1 VTLRLDY
8 KLTANQS
15 LSASY
20 AWNREYVKNID
31 ADNINYLPTA
41 PLLTDDNRNFLS
53 LAWRIMPTQ
62 NFTNELRGGFDLV
75 PITFARQGGLPPYL
89 LDLSQLQADFNLPS
103 PIGVP
108 LLAGTEDKLYQS
120 TASIDPLSND
130 WGDSR
135 TTNTY
140 NLQDNAS
147 WKKGR
152 HFLQFGIQTQLIR
165 DALSDSYNITPLDTF
180 GAAKGG
186 QATDPASALLAVL
199 TGQFARATQTFNVS
213 NSAAPAYAQVPSVR
227 HFRYDNYAFYLQDG
241 FSLLKNRL
249 AITAGLRYELYPPVQ
264 ETDGLALVAQ
274 LVDGSPIATALSKN
288 AVYAPTSGGLYDAQ
302 HLNFA
307 PSLGIAFDPTGH
319 SNTVIRAGYAIS
331 YVNDDLIGAIDST
344 LQNNLGLVTT
354 AKSGPDT
361 LGQQAAISAP
371 AAPSSF
377 GLSNPRDQGQIGVI
391 DPHLRVPYVQQWN
404 IGVQQIV
411 HGFLVDARYVGN
423 HATGM
428 IRGANFNL
436 VELCDPGSSNCSA
449 GFLSDF
455 LAAQAG
461 PVTSTE
467 NPFGYYYTRTGST
480 NPFGFLQDVQTGQAA
495 TAAAEWNALGKT
507 GYSLYANPNAVQG
520 ATILG
525 NYSSSTYNGL
535 QLSVRRQLLKGVQ
548 VQASYTFSK
557 VLSDSARTSDSA
569 FEPYRDAAAP
579 GLDRAR
585 APFDLTHAI
594 KGNFIYFLPDGS
606 GLNGAARA
614 LFGGWSLSGIV
625 TIQSGNPFSILSGYA
640 TVDNLTASLNTADLA
655 GSLPSF
661 GVTKNGYPSYFSSA
675 AVNAFAD
682 PAAGHLGYLQQREFS
697 GPWVSDIDLG
707 IQKTVRLTE
716 HQRIEIRGEALN
728 VLNHA
733 SWLIGDQN
741 INAPYA
747 PSTFAPTVSYYP
759 AFSNNPNPNFG
770 GINSTIYPSRKV
782 QLSVYYR
789 F

>member
-1 VTLRLDY
+1 M
-8 KLTANQS
+8 
-15 LSASY
+15 
-20 AWNREYVKNID
+20 
-31 ADNINYLPTA
+31 
-41 PLLTDDNRNFLS
+41 
-53 LAWRIMPTQ
+53 AWRWW
-62 NFTNELRGGFDLV
+62 
-75 PITFARQGGLPPYL
+75 
-89 LDLSQLQADFNLPS
+89 LSQWM
-103 PIGVP
+103 GV
-108 LLAGTEDKLYQS
+108 
-120 TASIDPLSND
+120 
-130 WGDSR
+130 
-135 TTNTY
+135 
-140 NLQDNAS
+140 
-147 WKKGR
+147 
-152 HFLQFGIQTQLIR
+152 
-165 DALSDSYNITPLDTF
+165 
-180 GAAKGG
+180 
-186 QATDPASALLAVL
+186 
-199 TGQFARATQTFNVS
+199 
-213 NSAAPAYAQVPSVR
+213 
-227 HFRYDNYAFYLQDG
+227 
-241 FSLLKNRL
+241 
-249 AITAGLRYELYPPVQ
+249 
-264 ETDGLALVAQ
+264 
-274 LVDGSPIATALSKN
+274 PIATALSKN
-288 AVYAPTSGGLYDAQ
+288 AVYAPASGGLYDTQ

-307 PSLGIAFDPTGH
+307 PSIGIAFDPTGR

-354 AKSGPDT
+354 AKSGPGT
-361 LGQQAAISAP
+361 LAQQAAISAP

-377 GLSNPRDQGQIGVI
+377 GLSNPRDQGQIGVV

-411 HGFLVDARYVGN
+411 HGCLIDARYVGN

-428 IRGANFNL
+428 IRGANFNQ
-436 VELCDPGSSNCSA
+436 VDLCDPGSSNCSA

-461 PVTSTE
+461 PVTSLRILSAIT
-467 NPFGYYYTRTGST
+467 TRAPST

-495 TAAAEWNALGKT
+495 TAAADGTRWAR
-507 GYSLYANPNAVQG
+507 P
-520 ATILG
+520 ATLFMPTRMRCKAQRFSG

-640 TVDNLTASLNTADLA
+640 TVDNLTASLNTADLV

-661 GVTKNGYPSYFSSA
+661 GVRKNGYPSYISSA

-682 PAAGHLGYLQQREFS
+682 PRRATWGICNRGSFLDRGYRTSISVFKR
-697 GPWVSDIDLG
+697 PFD
-707 IQKTVRLTE
+707 LTE

-728 VLNHA
+728 VLTTP
-733 SWLIGDQN
+733 LG
-741 INAPYA
+741 
-747 PSTFAPTVSYYP
+747 
-759 AFSNNPNPNFG
+759 
-770 GINSTIYPSRKV
+770 
-782 QLSVYYR
+782 
-789 F
+789 